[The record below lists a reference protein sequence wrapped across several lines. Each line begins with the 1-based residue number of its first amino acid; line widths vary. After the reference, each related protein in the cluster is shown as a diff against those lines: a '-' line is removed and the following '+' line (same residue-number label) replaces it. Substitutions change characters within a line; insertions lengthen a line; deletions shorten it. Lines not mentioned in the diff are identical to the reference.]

1 MRMKNRFLRMGKTL
15 FGAMCLL
22 SLTGLTYSCSD
33 DYDLDETMPPHLGGS
48 LYDELKARN
57 FTTMVN
63 LIDDLGDKEVL
74 STTGSKTIFAADDE
88 AYKAFFAKSGWI
100 GTDGNPVRD
109 YSNLTTS
116 QKKLLLNG
124 CMLNSSYVLEMLSN
138 TEGGGKNLCL
148 RQTCSA
154 WYRSVR
160 CPARTEWE
168 GWECGPFLQ
177 MQDLHTLRDF
187 LLPKALMLS
196 GRQTGSF
203 VPDLFL
209 CPQWDRAYLRCNRWR
224 NRGS

>member
-63 LIDDLGDKEVL
+63 LIDDLGYKEVL

-154 WYRSVR
+154 SILDSVR
-160 CPARTEWE
+160 MWKWDE
-168 GWECGPFLQ
+168 
-177 MQDLHTLRDF
+177 
-187 LLPKALMLS
+187 LP
-196 GRQTGSF
+196 
-203 VPDLFL
+203 V
-209 CPQWDRAYLRCNRWR
+209 C
-224 NRGS
+224 